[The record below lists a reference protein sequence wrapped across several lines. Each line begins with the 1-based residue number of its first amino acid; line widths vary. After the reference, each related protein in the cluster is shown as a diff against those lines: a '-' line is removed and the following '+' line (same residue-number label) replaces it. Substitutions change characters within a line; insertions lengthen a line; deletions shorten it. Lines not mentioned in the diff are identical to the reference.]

1 VDGFTVLQS
10 ILSAGFRLHRV
21 NRVRLLRCAEEMG
34 GKMNYVDLCQV
45 RERGKE
51 GEIESVREGEINGK
65 KVTLISGCNITPYFT
80 SKHSFSFSSLLL
92 GFVEELR

>member
-1 VDGFTVLQS
+1 VCGGDGRQDELCGSVPGEGE
-10 ILSAGFRLHRV
+10 I
-21 NRVRLLRCAEEMG
+21 EG
-34 GKMNYVDLCQV
+34 GKEGE
-45 RERGKE
+45 RERGME